1 MTKIKLKSTERVF
14 KMFADKVINQS
25 IRNLKNQDHIDS
37 GKLAQDLSY
46 DLKVHK
52 SLSLELNFK
61 MPLYGM
67 FQDKG
72 VKGSSGKQ
80 SPKGKRNAYKSDYR
94 FKGKNIKKGV
104 VEAWLTRKGIQG
116 RDRGYTKADGT
127 KVKGTQR
134 FIKRKTLAFI
144 IGRSIAL
151 YGLPATRFFSNAFR
165 QHYRKLPKDIIRAYA
180 QDVRKFI
187 KATTQDIK

>member
-1 MTKIKLKSTERVF
+1 MTKLKLKSTERVF

-25 IRNLKNQDHIDS
+25 IRNLKNQDHIDT

-61 MPLYGM
+61 MPLYAM

-72 VKGSSGKQ
+72 VKGSQSG
-80 SPKGKRNAYKSDYR
+80 RRAYKSPYK
-94 FKGKNIKKGV
+94 FKGKNIKEDVIETWIK
-104 VEAWLTRKGIQG
+104 RKGIQG
-116 RDRGYTKADGT
+116 RDK
-127 KVKGTQR
+127 KGR
-134 FIKRKTLAFI
+134 FIKRESLAYL
-144 IGRSIAL
+144 IGRKIAL
-151 YGLPATRFFSNAFR
+151 FGLPATRFFSNAFR
-165 QHYRKLPKDIIRAYA
+165 QHYRKLPKNVIQAYA

-187 KATTQDIK
+187 KETTQDIK